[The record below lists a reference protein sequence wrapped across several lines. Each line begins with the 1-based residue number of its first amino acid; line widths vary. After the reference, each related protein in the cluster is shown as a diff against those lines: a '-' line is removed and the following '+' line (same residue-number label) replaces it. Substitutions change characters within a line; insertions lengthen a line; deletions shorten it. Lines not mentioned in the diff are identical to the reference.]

1 MGLIGIKNLSFK
13 YNDQSQLLFDH
24 VTLNLDSS
32 WHLGLIGR
40 NGQGKTTF
48 LNILKGDLDYKGEI
62 SNNQIFTFYPYKITD
77 LDNYAFYALQQVK
90 PFEEWQLERELNLME
105 VDLNLLWK
113 PYKTLSGGEKTKLL
127 LALCFIDENYFPLLD
142 EPTNHLDINGRRKV
156 AQYLSKKR
164 GFILVSHDSFI
175 LNSVCDHILSIENKN
190 IYLYHGNYDTYV
202 TEKKRRDVKNIKSN
216 IRIKKEI
223 KSLKNSLN
231 QKRQWGNKKEQEK
244 NKHGKDNAKVDK
256 GFIGAKSAK
265 MMKKMNNIKKGIDH
279 KIKDK
284 ENLLNDVEFIDDLS
298 LNFNSTRKGKILK
311 LQDFCLSYDNDNLF
325 KPVSFEIEK
334 NDCIALMGENGI
346 GKTSLIKAI
355 LEKFQGNISG
365 KFKKCK
371 KLKISVVNQ
380 EFSYS
385 GSLKEFAEKNKI
397 DFNIF
402 LNNLHKLGMKRS
414 FFDKKIE
421 YMSKGQQKR
430 VELAKSLTKDAEL
443 YIWDEPLN
451 YLDIYNKDQLEKLIL
466 KIKPTMI
473 IIDHDIEFINKI
485 ANKKIR
491 LTKL

>member
-1 MGLIGIKNLSFK
+1 M
-13 YNDQSQLLFDH
+13 Y
-24 VTLNLDSS
+24 
-32 WHLGLIGR
+32 
-40 NGQGKTTF
+40 
-48 LNILKGDLDYKGEI
+48 
-62 SNNQIFTFYPYKITD
+62 
-77 LDNYAFYALQQVK
+77 
-90 PFEEWQLERELNLME
+90 
-105 VDLNLLWK
+105 
-113 PYKTLSGGEKTKLL
+113 
-127 LALCFIDENYFPLLD
+127 C
-142 EPTNHLDINGRRKV
+142 ING
-156 AQYLSKKR
+156 
-164 GFILVSHDSFI
+164 G
-175 LNSVCDHILSIENKN
+175 
-190 IYLYHGNYDTYV
+190 
-202 TEKKRRDVKNIKSN
+202 
-216 IRIKKEI
+216 
-223 KSLKNSLN
+223 
-231 QKRQWGNKKEQEK
+231 
-244 NKHGKDNAKVDK
+244 
-256 GFIGAKSAK
+256 
-265 MMKKMNNIKKGIDH
+265 
-279 KIKDK
+279 
-284 ENLLNDVEFIDDLS
+284 
-298 LNFNSTRKGKILK
+298 
-311 LQDFCLSYDNDNLF
+311 
-325 KPVSFEIEK
+325 
-334 NDCIALMGENGI
+334 NGI